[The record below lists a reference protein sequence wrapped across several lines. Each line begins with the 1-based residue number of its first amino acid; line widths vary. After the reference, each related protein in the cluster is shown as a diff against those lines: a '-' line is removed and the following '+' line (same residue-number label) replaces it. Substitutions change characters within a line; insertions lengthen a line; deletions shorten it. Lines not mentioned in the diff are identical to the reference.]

1 MNVLI
6 AGCGT
11 GKQILQ
17 AQTYRNAKIVAID
30 LSLSSLAY
38 AQRKITELGIDN
50 VELIQM
56 DILEVPLLEMKFDI
70 IECGGVFTL
79 YE

>member
-1 MNVLI
+1 M
-6 AGCGT
+6 
-11 GKQILQ
+11 
-17 AQTYRNAKIVAID
+17 
-30 LSLSSLAY
+30 SSLAY

-70 IECGGVFTL
+70 IECGGVLHHMNNPIQGLKALLNVLKKLDFL
-79 YE
+79 VRFI